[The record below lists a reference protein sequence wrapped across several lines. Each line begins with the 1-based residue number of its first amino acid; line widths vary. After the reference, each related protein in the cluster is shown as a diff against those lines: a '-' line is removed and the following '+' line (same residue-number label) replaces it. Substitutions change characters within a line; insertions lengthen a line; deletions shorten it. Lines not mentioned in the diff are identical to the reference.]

1 MGMTVRYGENWR
13 VRVEAKFRAIIEFYK
28 DFNWDNP
35 NNNPNNP
42 ERAII
47 IINRVIMLWLG
58 DLSQSVDWSGNQCVS
73 DCTEPEIWPD
83 TPSPRTPKSGKG
95 KKSKKGKKTKSPK
108 WKSGKG
114 KKSKKGKSKKG
125 KSKKGKSKKGKW
137 KSGKWKSGSGKSGKV
152 SLEKER
158 RKHRNHQREKERQEH
173 GLVLVPDLVHTLDPA
188 PVLEAE
194 NDVQLK
200 RLNLSKNQE
209 LRDIEDQAL
218 VHDQDHGQEVERNTR
233 KKAKRRVNIQK
244 QNH

>member
-1 MGMTVRYGENWR
+1 MGIQRIIDMVITALFYRDQSTCDIMTVRYGENWR

-83 TPSPRTPKSGKG
+83 TPSPRTPK
-95 KKSKKGKKTKSPK
+95 T
-108 WKSGKG
+108 GKG

-137 KSGKWKSGSGKSGKV
+137 KSGKWKSGSGKSGKGK
-152 SLEKER
+152 SGKGKKKTPKSPK
-158 RKHRNHQREKERQEH
+158 RK
-173 GLVLVPDLVHTLDPA
+173 G
-188 PVLEAE
+188 
-194 NDVQLK
+194 
-200 RLNLSKNQE
+200 
-209 LRDIEDQAL
+209 
-218 VHDQDHGQEVERNTR
+218 
-233 KKAKRRVNIQK
+233 KART
-244 QNH
+244 